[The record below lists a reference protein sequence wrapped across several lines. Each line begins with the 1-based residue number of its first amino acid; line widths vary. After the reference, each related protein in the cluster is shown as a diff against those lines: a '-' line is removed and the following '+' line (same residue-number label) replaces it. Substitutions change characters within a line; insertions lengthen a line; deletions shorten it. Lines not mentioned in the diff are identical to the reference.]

1 MSAWLA
7 SQGSINSRKIPLESF
22 IHAPSILDHSVL
34 NLILIRMLKLS
45 RETGVTQ
52 HLLSFS
58 LTPRDLNQHST
69 SSITTQSASS
79 SASGPSSSASG
90 VASGGGGAGLRQWRG
105 GSRINNGW
113 RTWSCSCSMPASWGG
128 QRFRSTSPKSTCKV
142 RQTRHFHT
150 QGWLATPGVTWTENK
165 FKHIYI
171 YLYLH
176 IIYVLIL
183 NALTSVNICCFRFS
197 KNGRWTYIYIYIYT
211 YLHILNLFLIN
222 LFDVTWFATWL
233 VEWICPKNDTT
244 CFWILRSCLRE
255 DSQLPPTHRR
265 QQNCR
270 FVAHKLQC
278 RCHGLQEQ
286 IMIQQKIQNKYKHIP
301 IIMIQKQTNV
311 QNKYTKTFQKVM
323 IQNKTFDLSQHAKPF
338 CLAKEMSDPSI
349 GTEASRCHSSASPRG
364 NPANHSRSNGLKKQ
378 LNGYPTIPLIRF
390 LYRFECRYIYGEYI
404 YLHEKKFMPPEM
416 FQDCWWKKTC
426 WRALNK
432 RLPERTKRP
441 KRVDYNWH
449 KCHLMWP
456 SKIHGHHSMRSS
468 LSA

>member
-1 MSAWLA
+1 MYTSEFIFIILCGACFRFNFWLLYEDVSSEIWNTQTHILKKHVFAFRWKKQWKESLMKCSFFLFSIGLGSSRLHGHSHGWTRTPKVTYIMSQQDRTFFCLVGVSPMYSVRWKKATCIESLFCDMNYSSLSAWLA

-90 VASGGGGAGLRQWRG
+90 VASGGGGAGLRQCRG
-105 GSRINNGW
+105 GSWINMGW

-128 QRFRSTSPKSTCKV
+128 QRFRSTSEKSTCKV

-150 QGWLATPGVTWTENK
+150 QGWHELKINSN
-165 FKHIYI
+165 IY
-171 YLYLH
+171 
-176 IIYVLIL
+176 
-183 NALTSVNICCFRFS
+183 
-197 KNGRWTYIYIYIYT
+197 TYIYHILFNFQCIDICTHLLLEIFNKWKVDIYIYT

-286 IMIQQKIQNKYKHIP
+286 IMIQQKNP
-301 IIMIQKQTNV
+301 KQVQTHSDNHDSKTN
-311 QNKYTKTFQKVM
+311 
-323 IQNKTFDLSQHAKPF
+323 
-338 CLAKEMSDPSI
+338 
-349 GTEASRCHSSASPRG
+349 
-364 NPANHSRSNGLKKQ
+364 
-378 LNGYPTIPLIRF
+378 
-390 LYRFECRYIYGEYI
+390 
-404 YLHEKKFMPPEM
+404 
-416 FQDCWWKKTC
+416 
-426 WRALNK
+426 
-432 RLPERTKRP
+432 KRP
-441 KRVDYNWH
+441 KQVYKNIPKSHD
-449 KCHLMWP
+449 
-456 SKIHGHHSMRSS
+456 SK
-468 LSA
+468 